1 MGAAVQRFLAD
12 LRDVGRCAPALL
24 TALDVHGQR
33 AAVTRL
39 AHLWAV
45 VLALLVAW
53 QPVAAALPDRMVCRY
68 TGRVI
73 EAGCP
78 CPLQDAERR
87 AELGRQSCCELRSAP
102 EEAPPAEVRP
112 AAMRVN
118 AALTAL
124 PAAAGPCAEPVLDA
138 AGPSPVPDACPPGG
152 ARLFVRLRHLLI

>member
-1 MGAAVQRFLAD
+1 VA
-12 LRDVGRCAPALL
+12 
-24 TALDVHGQR
+24 
-33 AAVTRL
+33 RL

-53 QPVAAALPDRMVCRY
+53 QPVAAALLDRMVCRS
-68 TGRVI
+68 TGKVL

-78 CPLQDAERR
+78 CPAQDGERR

-112 AAMRVN
+112 TAMRVA
-118 AALTAL
+118 AALVAL
-124 PAAAGPCAEPVLDA
+124 PATAKSCAQPILDA
-138 AGPSPVPDACPPGG
+138 TGPSPVPDASPPGG